1 MLLSELYTL
10 DNLVTDR
17 QWITERPVILSIVR
31 ALHSVNP
38 VYMVRFRFA
47 QQQQSRPIYRF
58 VRPLYDLHGHPSPDR
73 SLNAN

>member
-1 MLLSELYTL
+1 MLLSELYTS

-31 ALHSVNP
+31 ALHSANP

-47 QQQQSRPIYRF
+47 RQQQSRPIYRF
-58 VRPLYDLHGHPSPDR
+58 VRP
-73 SLNAN
+73 